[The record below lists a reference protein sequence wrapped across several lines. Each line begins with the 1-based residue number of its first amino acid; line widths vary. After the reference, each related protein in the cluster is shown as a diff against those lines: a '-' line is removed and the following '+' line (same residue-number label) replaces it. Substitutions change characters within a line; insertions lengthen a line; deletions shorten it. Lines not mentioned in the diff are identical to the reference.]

1 MGLMN
6 SNQLST
12 TSKPLLGFH
21 RHFSGLTSLIVVSVT
36 CFSQFTPGSLQAQ
49 NLSDLDQTITCDVL
63 VIGGG
68 LSGVGASY
76 EALLRGKA
84 VCLTEITDWVGGQIS
99 SQGTSA
105 LDETVNQ
112 RKLRFFP
119 RGYLQFRDEIL
130 RRTGRSRPGD
140 CWVSE
145 VCFSPQMGHQI
156 LLDML
161 SSAEKQGKGTLH
173 WLPNTVIKNL
183 EISESPNSSGK
194 IVQSALAIQHSPQP
208 NASHINTLPLS
219 QTIEDS
225 YGIEDS
231 KNFKKRLIQLQPTQN
246 WMVIEAT
253 ETGEI
258 LALADVPYQ
267 VGVDGQS
274 YQNPSASSDSDY
286 PYCTQAITYTFAM
299 EATQEAQIHERPPFF
314 SQFEPF
320 YSFDQDRYAEAPNL
334 VFSYRRIFSAVEGV
348 DFRSVNPGD
357 ISMQNWGGGNDYGPG
372 NESDNL
378 ILTRSQLLSSGQ
390 LRPGEWRGGLRP
402 SSLEQAERLA
412 LGYFYWWAQGTTD
425 SKLANANKQPLPNVK
440 LLQGLQSPMGT
451 SHGLSKYPYIRESRR
466 LIGRPDYA
474 YPNGFQINEID
485 VSRQDYRSDYYQ
497 QNLSSDRYRALIT
510 ATAGLKTLDVITG
523 QTALAE
529 VQLRARS
536 RLFPDSVGIGHYP
549 IDFHPCMLES
559 PPEKPGN
566 IERPIERQGAA
577 RTYPYQIPLRAM
589 IPQEIDNLIVTGKSI
604 ATSHISSAT
613 YRVHSFEWSAGAAAG
628 TTATFA
634 LENELYPYQLI
645 ENMPRNN
652 DALRALQK
660 QLNQNQNP
668 TAFPG
673 MSIFNESWQD
683 W

>member
-1 MGLMN
+1 MNNNQSSITRKQFKSYSPFLGLKFLLF
-6 SNQLST
+6 SATFVGQLYGSSGAL
-12 TSKPLLGFH
+12 SKPL
-21 RHFSGLTSLIVVSVT
+21 TSID
-36 CFSQFTPGSLQAQ
+36 SQI
-49 NLSDLDQTITCDVL
+49 DCDVL

-76 EALLRGKA
+76 EALLSGKT

-105 LDETVNQ
+105 LDETVAQ
-112 RKLRFFP
+112 RTRRYFP
-119 RGYLQFRDEIL
+119 RGYLQFRDEII
-130 RRTGRSRPGD
+130 RRTERSRPGD

-145 VCFSPQMGHQI
+145 LCFSPELGHQI
-156 LLDML
+156 LFEML
-161 SSAEKQGKGTLH
+161 QTAEKQGKGTLH

-183 EISESPNSSGK
+183 ELSNSNNSSGTL
-194 IVQSALAIQHSPQP
+194 IQSALAIQRQPQP
-208 NASHINTLPLS
+208 NAASLNTFPLS

-225 YGIEDS
+225 YSVADS
-231 KNFKKRLIQLQPTQN
+231 AQFQKTLIQLQPSQA

-274 YQNPSASSDSDY
+274 YENPSASSDSAY

-299 EATQEAQIHERPPFF
+299 EATPTAQTHEQPRNF
-314 SQFEPF
+314 SQYEPF
-320 YSFDQDRYAEAPNL
+320 YSFDKDRYAEAPDL
-334 VFSYRRIFSAVEGV
+334 VFSYRRIFSAVEGTG
-348 DFRSVNPGD
+348 FRSVNPGD

-372 NESDNL
+372 NDTDNL
-378 ILTRSQLLSSGQ
+378 LLTRQQLQNSGQ
-390 LRPGEWRGGLRP
+390 LSPGEWRGGLRQN
-402 SSLEQAERLA
+402 SLEQAEELA

-425 SKLANANKQPLPNVK
+425 SKLPNANKQPLPNVK
-440 LLQGLQSPMGT
+440 LMKGLQSPMGT

-466 LIGRPDYA
+466 LIGRRDYT
-474 YPNGFQINEID
+474 YPAGFQVNEID
-485 VSRQDYRSDYYQ
+485 VSRQDYRSDYYK

-510 ATAGLKTLDVITG
+510 AKSGLNTLDVITNK
-523 QTALAE
+523 TSLAD
-529 VQLRARS
+529 VKLRGRS

-559 PPEKPGN
+559 PPEKEGN
-566 IERPIERQGAA
+566 IERPGERQGAS

-589 IPQEIDNLIVTGKSI
+589 IPQQIDNLIVTGKSI

-613 YRVHSFEWSAGAAAG
+613 YRVQSFEWSAGAAAG
-628 TTATFA
+628 HTAVFA
-634 LENELYPYQLI
+634 LNNQLYPYQLI

-652 DALRALQK
+652 DSLRALQK
-660 QLNQNQNP
+660 QLNQTNNP
-668 TAFPG
+668 TTFPG
-673 MSIFNESWQD
+673 MSIFNED
-683 W
+683 WKDW